1 MAAGRRWCTCC
12 TPGRTGLNA
21 HLWLD
26 GEVDVDRHELPTDVF
41 AGSTRRAAGRDG
53 SVETRELYA
62 WRCLRRPVH
71 CGLCAAQLH
80 TCTSTQ
86 KRQIPDTRI
95 SQPHTPSHT
104 HTGSEHRR
112 TPRRSHPGHAQ
123 AGITPDMFRD
133 LAPRKVGSCLEL
145 LRRAHAARALHGA
158 LRDWTSTTVSTGSPR
173 CDTCDLSHG
182 IQAVEEL
189 FSRGLSLSISV
200 IHLKIDSRVPTPV
213 HLLPQVQYDGRM
225 HAM

>member
-1 MAAGRRWCTCC
+1 MPYSRALEARSGERTPPLSRAAPALCGRPHRRAREQLARHRASSTWHHAAGLHAPHRWQAGAQCEHRRRLAAAWHPVAAGRRWCTCC

-104 HTGSEHRR
+104 HRDR
-112 TPRRSHPGHAQ
+112 TPRE
-123 AGITPDMFRD
+123 TPRD
-133 LAPRKVGSCLEL
+133 QSQRGD
-145 LRRAHAARALHGA
+145 RTQHTHH
-158 LRDWTSTTVSTGSPR
+158 SP
-173 CDTCDLSHG
+173 
-182 IQAVEEL
+182 V
-189 FSRGLSLSISV
+189 
-200 IHLKIDSRVPTPV
+200 
-213 HLLPQVQYDGRM
+213 
-225 HAM
+225 